1 MTGFANQQCKYSAF
15 LQNMKKY
22 RNNFTDFPSSDTLSF
37 PVRGKTKRGIR
48 FCGHPSSAL
57 VRIPDDPLLGYDADI
72 GTILE
77 QRRHQL
83 ELVARID
90 DHFLQCRI
98 GRFRKV
104 RVRDP
109 ILAEIKRREAFD
121 RCKEMGV
128 SPYGRQIAEPSR
140 RGRFHNNKEQAV
152 DDVDGLFRTRSRDR
166 TGTAIT
172 GHRILSP
179 ACLPIPPSEQP
190 PFVRKAGQKYEL
202 IFYSARKRTVLVRLD
217 AGGSASD
224 SGDGRGNRKPYH
236 PL

>member
-1 MTGFANQQCKYSAF
+1 MFRKNTTSSENAQV
-15 LQNMKKY
+15 
-22 RNNFTDFPSSDTLSF
+22 TPS
-37 PVRGKTKRGIR
+37 IR
-48 FCGHPSSAL
+48 FRPTEEESSVAT
-57 VRIPDDPLLGYDADI
+57 RN
-72 GTILE
+72 TSSRSRST
-77 QRRHQL
+77 RRH
-83 ELVARID
+83 ESVA
-90 DHFLQCRI
+90 
-98 GRFRKV
+98 V
-104 RVRDP
+104 RPANCGTVETR
-109 ILAEIKRREAFD
+109 EI
-121 RCKEMGV
+121 
-128 SPYGRQIAEPSR
+128 SY
-140 RGRFHNNKEQAV
+140 NKEQAV

>member
-37 PVRGKTKRGIR
+37 PVRDKTKRGIR
-48 FCGHPSSAL
+48 FCGHPSSSL

-98 GRFRKV
+98 GRVRKV

-121 RCKEMGV
+121 RCKEMVV

-140 RGRFHNNKEQAV
+140 RGRFHIIKNRPSTMSSSFWTARALPRSLRTKESTLSVTMRLAA
-152 DDVDGLFRTRSRDR
+152 R
-166 TGTAIT
+166 AI
-172 GHRILSP
+172 S
-179 ACLPIPPSEQP
+179 
-190 PFVRKAGQKYEL
+190 
-202 IFYSARKRTVLVRLD
+202 
-217 AGGSASD
+217 
-224 SGDGRGNRKPYH
+224 
-236 PL
+236 

>member
-37 PVRGKTKRGIR
+37 PVRDKTKRGIR
-48 FCGHPSSAL
+48 FCGHPSSSL

-98 GRFRKV
+98 GRV
-104 RVRDP
+104 
-109 ILAEIKRREAFD
+109 
-121 RCKEMGV
+121 
-128 SPYGRQIAEPSR
+128 
-140 RGRFHNNKEQAV
+140 
-152 DDVDGLFRTRSRDR
+152 
-166 TGTAIT
+166 
-172 GHRILSP
+172 
-179 ACLPIPPSEQP
+179 
-190 PFVRKAGQKYEL
+190 
-202 IFYSARKRTVLVRLD
+202 
-217 AGGSASD
+217 
-224 SGDGRGNRKPYH
+224 
-236 PL
+236 

>member
-48 FCGHPSSAL
+48 FCGHPSSSL

-90 DHFLQCRI
+90 DHVLQCRI

-121 RCKEMGV
+121 RRKEAVRPANCGTV
-128 SPYGRQIAEPSR
+128 ETREISY
-140 RGRFHNNKEQAV
+140 NKEQAV

-190 PFVRKAGQKYEL
+190 PFDRKAGQKYEL

-217 AGGSASD
+217 AGGSAPD
-224 SGDGRGNRKPYH
+224 SGDGCGNRKPYH

>member
-48 FCGHPSSAL
+48 FCGHPSSSL

-98 GRFRKV
+98 GRVRKV

-121 RCKEMGV
+121 RCK
-128 SPYGRQIAEPSR
+128 
-140 RGRFHNNKEQAV
+140 
-152 DDVDGLFRTRSRDR
+152 DVDGLFRTRSRDR

>member
-48 FCGHPSSAL
+48 FCGHPSSSL

-90 DHFLQCRI
+90 DHFL
-98 GRFRKV
+98 
-104 RVRDP
+104 
-109 ILAEIKRREAFD
+109 LAEIKRREAFD
-121 RCKEMGV
+121 RRKEMVV
-128 SPYGRQIAEPSR
+128 SPYGRQIAERSR
-140 RGRFHNNKEQAV
+140 RGRFHIIKNRPSTMSTACFVLGAGIEPARP
-152 DDVDGLFRTRSRDR
+152 LLA
-166 TGTAIT
+166 TG
-172 GHRILSP
+172 
-179 ACLPIPPSEQP
+179 
-190 PFVRKAGQKYEL
+190 F
-202 IFYSARKRTVLVRLD
+202 
-217 AGGSASD
+217 
-224 SGDGRGNRKPYH
+224 
-236 PL
+236 

>member
-121 RCKEMGV
+121 RRKEMVV
-128 SPYGRQIAEPSR
+128 SPYGRQIAERSR
-140 RGRFHNNKEQAV
+140 RGRFYIIKNRPSTMSTACFVPGAGIEPARP
-152 DDVDGLFRTRSRDR
+152 LLA
-166 TGTAIT
+166 TG
-172 GHRILSP
+172 
-179 ACLPIPPSEQP
+179 
-190 PFVRKAGQKYEL
+190 F
-202 IFYSARKRTVLVRLD
+202 
-217 AGGSASD
+217 
-224 SGDGRGNRKPYH
+224 
-236 PL
+236 

>member
-48 FCGHPSSAL
+48 FCGHPSSSL

-121 RCKEMGV
+121 RCKEMVV

-140 RGRFHNNKEQAV
+140 RGRFHIIKNRPSTMSTACVVLGAGIEPARP
-152 DDVDGLFRTRSRDR
+152 LLA
-166 TGTAIT
+166 TG
-172 GHRILSP
+172 
-179 ACLPIPPSEQP
+179 
-190 PFVRKAGQKYEL
+190 F
-202 IFYSARKRTVLVRLD
+202 
-217 AGGSASD
+217 
-224 SGDGRGNRKPYH
+224 
-236 PL
+236 

>member
-121 RCKEMGV
+121 RRKEMVV
-128 SPYGRQIAEPSR
+128 SPYGRQIAER
-140 RGRFHNNKEQAV
+140 KRKNRNAKA
-152 DDVDGLFRTRSRDR
+152 LFVNALAFLKSTRSRDR

-217 AGGSASD
+217 AGDSAPD

>member
-48 FCGHPSSAL
+48 FCGHPSSSL

-90 DHFLQCRI
+90 DHWVSGFSWLVSFL
-98 GRFRKV
+98 
-104 RVRDP
+104 
-109 ILAEIKRREAFD
+109 
-121 RCKEMGV
+121 
-128 SPYGRQIAEPSR
+128 
-140 RGRFHNNKEQAV
+140 
-152 DDVDGLFRTRSRDR
+152 
-166 TGTAIT
+166 
-172 GHRILSP
+172 LS
-179 ACLPIPPSEQP
+179 
-190 PFVRKAGQKYEL
+190 V
-202 IFYSARKRTVLVRLD
+202 
-217 AGGSASD
+217 
-224 SGDGRGNRKPYH
+224 
-236 PL
+236 

>member
-48 FCGHPSSAL
+48 FCGHPSSSL

-98 GRFRKV
+98 A
-104 RVRDP
+104 
-109 ILAEIKRREAFD
+109 L
-121 RCKEMGV
+121 
-128 SPYGRQIAEPSR
+128 
-140 RGRFHNNKEQAV
+140 
-152 DDVDGLFRTRSRDR
+152 DDVVFRPIV
-166 TGTAIT
+166 AIAVFQIDFFKIRAT
-172 GHRILSP
+172 
-179 ACLPIPPSEQP
+179 
-190 PFVRKAGQKYEL
+190 
-202 IFYSARKRTVLVRLD
+202 
-217 AGGSASD
+217 
-224 SGDGRGNRKPYH
+224 
-236 PL
+236 

>member
-37 PVRGKTKRGIR
+37 PVRDKTKRGIR
-48 FCGHPSSAL
+48 FCGHPSSSL

-98 GRFRKV
+98 GRVRKV

-109 ILAEIKRREAFD
+109 ILAEVERRGTFDRRE
-121 RCKEMGV
+121 EMKA
-128 SPYGRQIAEPSR
+128 SPYGRRIAEPPT
-140 RGRFHNNKEQAV
+140 RGIIEQAV
-152 DDVDGLFRTRSRDR
+152 DIVDGLFRTRSRDR

-190 PFVRKAGQKYEL
+190 PFGRKAGQKYEL
-202 IFYSARKRTVLVRLD
+202 IFYSARKRAVLVRLD
-217 AGGSASD
+217 AGCHAPD
-224 SGDGRGNRKPYH
+224 SGDGRGSGTPYH

>member
-1 MTGFANQQCKYSAF
+1 M
-15 LQNMKKY
+15 
-22 RNNFTDFPSSDTLSF
+22 SSEQ
-37 PVRGKTKRGIR
+37 PTKAIAARTKENHLIR
-48 FCGHPSSAL
+48 FIYYKIKVCWEQDKTFSGKIQHRPKMRRSLPAADSDPPKKSPSAAARHTSS
-57 VRIPDDPLLGYDADI
+57 RSRS
-72 GTILE
+72 T
-77 QRRHQL
+77 RRH
-83 ELVARID
+83 ESAA
-90 DHFLQCRI
+90 
-98 GRFRKV
+98 V
-104 RVRDP
+104 RPANCGTVETR
-109 ILAEIKRREAFD
+109 EI
-121 RCKEMGV
+121 
-128 SPYGRQIAEPSR
+128 SY
-140 RGRFHNNKEQAV
+140 NKEQAV

-217 AGGSASD
+217 AGDSASD

>member
-1 MTGFANQQCKYSAF
+1 MAKGTQNHPHVAFAGSALGDAKTGAFAGLRRKGMRRFDCGGSAKQALLSPAGRRCEQTGPVFTRSAF
-15 LQNMKKY
+15 TPPFSLQAIM
-22 RNNFTDFPSSDTLSF
+22 RRL
-37 PVRGKTKRGIR
+37 KTADWRPR
-48 FCGHPSSAL
+48 CG
-57 VRIPDDPLLGYDADI
+57 
-72 GTILE
+72 
-77 QRRHQL
+77 
-83 ELVARID
+83 
-90 DHFLQCRI
+90 
-98 GRFRKV
+98 
-104 RVRDP
+104 RDG
-109 ILAEIKRREAFD
+109 KRRSA
-121 RCKEMGV
+121 K
-128 SPYGRQIAEPSR
+128 A
-140 RGRFHNNKEQAV
+140 
-152 DDVDGLFRTRSRDR
+152 LFINTLALLKSTRSRDR